1 MPTKVAIIT
10 AAGKGVGAAIATEL
24 AADGYQVS
32 LLSNSGGAHKL
43 AQELGGI
50 GLTGSVTNPLDLA
63 KLVNNTLKH
72 TDGLMRSSTTP
83 GIPPKVICWILP
95 MRPGIWGWICLS

>member
-32 LLSNSGGAHKL
+32 LLS
-43 AQELGGI
+43 
-50 GLTGSVTNPLDLA
+50 
-63 KLVNNTLKH
+63 TL
-72 TDGLMRSSTTP
+72 R
-83 GIPPKVICWILP
+83 
-95 MRPGIWGWICLS
+95 